1 MAFAP
6 RRRARRLWDY
16 LRSERR
22 TLRQG
27 FVALLVSTG
36 AALVAGVTLSS
47 ISKTL
52 LALPGLTILIPAAN
66 GMRGTIFGAIGAR
79 FGTSIHAGLFE
90 VTRERQGVLY
100 QNTFVAIVTTFSSSL
115 YLAALAKISATAF
128 GLRSISFLDFVTI
141 SVVGGILGS
150 AIILGLT
157 TAISIVSYRRG
168 YDLDAVGTPIVTAA
182 GDMTT
187 VPSLYLATFIVHVH
201 WLNAVVA
208 VTMIAVSLYATIRGA
223 LTDLAMARRIQ
234 VEMAAAIAFTPFL
247 DILAGTAVE
256 SKLDRFVA
264 LPGLL
269 VIVPPLVSNAGAL
282 GGILSSRIS
291 SKVHMGLVSPSSWPE
306 SLAFL
311 DAGLVM
317 VSGIFAFTLTGTL
330 AYAYSA
336 AAHAAHPGIAVM
348 IGGTLLTG
356 VLATMVSI
364 VVSYYVAI
372 FTTRFGWDPDNQS
385 VPIITSVM
393 DLVGVGLFLF
403 VVLSVFGVTAHG

>member
-1 MAFAP
+1 M
-6 RRRARRLWDY
+6 RLWDY

-52 LALPGLTILIPAAN
+52 IALPGLIILIPAAN

-79 FGTSIHAGLFE
+79 LGTSIHAGLFE

-128 GLRSISFLDFVTI
+128 GLTSISFLDFVTI
-141 SVVGGILGS
+141 SVVGGVLGS

-187 VPSLYLATFIVHVH
+187 VPSLYLATLIVHVH

-208 VTMIAVSLYATIRGA
+208 VAMIAVSLYATIRGA
-223 LTDLAMARRIQ
+223 LTHLAMARRIQ
-234 VEMAAAIAFTPFL
+234 VEMAAAIAFTPLL

-291 SKVHMGLVSPSSWPE
+291 SKVHMGLVSPTSWPE

-330 AYAYSA
+330 AFAYSVA
-336 AAHAAHPGIAVM
+336 SHSAHPGIAVM

-364 VVSYYVAI
+364 LVSYYVAI

-393 DLVGVGLFLF
+393 DLVGVGLFIF
-403 VVLSVFGVTAHG
+403 VVLSVFGVGTHG

>member
-1 MAFAP
+1 MALAA
-6 RRRARRLWDY
+6 RRRARRIWAY

-36 AALVAGVTLSS
+36 AALVAGVTLGS
-47 ISKTL
+47 ISNTL
-52 LALPGLTILIPAAN
+52 QALPGLIILIPAAN

-90 VTRERQGVLY
+90 PTRERQGVLY

-168 YDLDAVGTPIVTAA
+168 YDLDAVATPIVTAA

-187 VPSLYLATFIVHVH
+187 VPSLYLATFIVRVH
-201 WLNAVVA
+201 WLNAAVA
-208 VTMIAVSLYATIRGA
+208 GVMIAAALYATVRGA
-223 LTDLAMARRIQ
+223 LTDLSIARRIQ
-234 VEMAAAIAFTPFL
+234 LEMAAVIILTPLL

-256 SKLDRFVA
+256 SRLDRFVA

-269 VIVPPLVSNAGAL
+269 VVVPPLVSNAGAL

-291 SKVHMGLVSPSSWPE
+291 SKVHLGLITPSGWPE
-306 SLAFL
+306 PLAFL
-311 DAGLVM
+311 DAGLVL
-317 VSGIFAFTLTGTL
+317 VS
-330 AYAYSA
+330 
-336 AAHAAHPGIAVM
+336 
-348 IGGTLLTG
+348 
-356 VLATMVSI
+356 
-364 VVSYYVAI
+364 
-372 FTTRFGWDPDNQS
+372 
-385 VPIITSVM
+385 
-393 DLVGVGLFLF
+393 
-403 VVLSVFGVTAHG
+403 

>member
-1 MAFAP
+1 MALAP

-52 LALPGLTILIPAAN
+52 IALPGLIILIPAAN

-79 FGTSIHAGLFE
+79 LGTSIHAGLFE

-128 GLRSISFLDFVTI
+128 GLTSISFLDFVTI
-141 SVVGGILGS
+141 SVVGGVLGS

-187 VPSLYLATFIVHVH
+187 VPSLYLATLIVHVH

-208 VTMIAVSLYATIRGA
+208 VAMIAVSLYATIRGA

-234 VEMAAAIAFTPFL
+234 VEMAAAIAFTPLL

-291 SKVHMGLVSPSSWPE
+291 SKVHMGLVSPTSWPE

-330 AYAYSA
+330 AFAYSA
-336 AAHAAHPGIAVM
+336 ASHSAHPGIAVM

-364 VVSYYVAI
+364 LVSYYVAI

-403 VVLSVFGVTAHG
+403 VVLSVFGVGTHG